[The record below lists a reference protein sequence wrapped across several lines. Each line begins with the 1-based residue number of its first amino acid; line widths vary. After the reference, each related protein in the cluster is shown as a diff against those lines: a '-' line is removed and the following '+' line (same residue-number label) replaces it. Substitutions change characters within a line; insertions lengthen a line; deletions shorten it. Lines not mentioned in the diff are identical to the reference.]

1 MSSKIE
7 DVIEKL
13 ADQYPNSEHEMTV
26 ESFAYWLQK
35 NATTVVE
42 LQLNQCDGCRVGIP
56 LEDGNLHAIVN
67 AGGYRDV
74 MVCTAHL
81 YAAPPE
87 LAELQAELTRYKS
100 LFEQAQ
106 KTIDRVNALHQKK
119 MASTFSELQAT
130 IDKLKAENERLQ
142 EAHEQVCTNY
152 NKVSYASE
160 ERAQTIT
167 QLQAEIERLKGGQGE
182 PVLWFKRLVGA
193 ACKSDGR
200 TYDVMFCEIP
210 GYTPLFASQP
220 TPVSVVLPEPLEF
233 SDIPYDSEN
242 DYVQGWNACLDKV
255 KELNQ

>member
-35 NATTVVE
+35 NATPVVE

-142 EAHEQVCTNY
+142 EAHEHVCTNY

-160 ERAQTIT
+160 ERGK
-167 QLQAEIERLKGGQGE
+167 EIERLKGGQGE
-182 PVLWFKRLVGA
+182 PVAWLNVATGHVTT
-193 ACKSDGR
+193 SPVV
-200 TYDVMFCEIP
+200 VMDWDDEKEQVQSL
-210 GYTPLFASQP
+210 YTSQP
-220 TPVSVVLPEPLEF
+220 APVSSELVQLLERAKVYARGPF
-233 SDIPYDSEN
+233 LDEI
-242 DYVQGWNACLDKV
+242 NACLDKV
-255 KELNQ
+255 KELNT